1 MASIELATA
10 YITLAAETRGLAK
23 QIGAELRASEKF
35 ATTTGKNIGSNLR
48 EGIRSTKPDAD
59 ITGLQEKVEA
69 AEKKLA
75 ATSERVA
82 SQRAAAARK
91 VEIAEARLA
100 EVKARGNASESQI
113 LAAQDR
119 LSVARERYTEV
130 SRRGVAQIA
139 AHNEALKSSQAAL
152 NNATRSA
159 STALFA
165 PANQASDAM
174 RQVARA
180 TGETGGV
187 LSRLGSTARG
197 AYDTVATGA
206 GRAASVTRTAFSGV
220 GSAAASAFRGDFSG
234 AFSTVA
240 TGAGRTASAV
250 GSSFSGA
257 ASSIRGSLTGA
268 FRGTSAAAEAEG
280 RSSATRF
287 SGALSGL
294 KEKVSGSFRGMFS
307 GASTHAE
314 AGGREAGSRFGSA
327 FKVAIGGAL
336 AFAGIQQISALTRNF
351 IKEAG
356 DLEQSVGAVDAVFKG
371 SSAQM
376 HSWADSASTA
386 VGISKNEYN
395 QFASVLG
402 SMMKNAGTPMSELG
416 GKTNDLIK
424 LGADLASM
432 YGGTTADAIEAISA
446 ALRGEMDPI
455 ERYGISLNDAA
466 LTQEGLRLGIQKT
479 GGAFDSQQKQLIVQ
493 SLLFKQSADAQ
504 GNFMRESDTFQH
516 KTQVL
521 KAQWAD
527 LSAVMGE
534 AFLPVASAIVGF
546 MANNLLPAFGS
557 LAGGVKAFVEAWKAF
572 DGDVTSSGFA
582 GWMEQLAF
590 ALRTLYEK
598 LKAYFID
605 SILPVLRD
613 DVFPVLKDIGSGIK
627 DFFDGLVGIKPDDGT
642 NQFLHDLG
650 ENVGKLVSLIADKAN
665 IWIPFAEGILI
676 AVAAFR
682 VYNAAVALGTAAT
695 TAWQVI
701 TGIQTGT
708 ILGLTRSQ
716 IAAKAA
722 TFAWLGIFGLIIGA
736 VILAYQNFGWF
747 RDIVDGVFSFIG
759 DVIRNFVDWFNGN
772 VMPILIAGLQAI
784 GNWFMGL
791 WNDYVKPVWDWIMSL
806 IGSFIDWFVG
816 TYIPRVQ
823 FAFQVYGQIFT
834 WLYENI
840 IRPVFEGISTF
851 IKAAIDVV
859 AAVFT
864 WFYETIVVP
873 VWTGIKTAI
882 VVVLAIL
889 LTLWD
894 GLVWS
899 IQNVLAPVFGWL
911 YEVIIKPIWAGI
923 QAVIQFVFDWWNNVF
938 VPGWNFAMKTYGD
951 LFVWLYENAIKPVWQ
966 WIQAAIQFVLD
977 WWNNVFVPGWN
988 FAMKTYGDLFVWL
1001 YENAI
1006 KPVWQWIQAAIQFV
1020 LDWWNNTLVPAWNLA
1035 MKTYGEIF
1043 NWVYLNIIKP
1053 VWDSIQWVIQFVI
1066 DWWNAYIQPAWNFAL
1081 KVFGDA
1087 FRWLYD
1093 NIIKPVWDQI
1103 QRVIDVVYQWF
1114 QNNIL
1119 PAFNLAIDTLGK
1131 FFRYLYDNWIKPAWD
1146 SISSTIKT
1154 GWEQWIKPVFDT
1166 LTDWVTNKIPQAF
1179 DRAVKAIDQ
1188 AWKAI
1193 QDVVKAPVKFVLQ
1206 TVVNDGF
1213 IRHFNDLAD
1222 KFHIDKLPTID
1233 LSGWATGGWTGPG
1246 SKYQPAGI
1254 VHADEFVVKKSSRR
1268 RFEQENPGVLDYI
1281 NRTGRLPAGVG
1292 GYAEGGLVESIG
1304 GAVINSDLWKA
1315 GREFVGS
1322 AAGKVL
1328 DTVIEPLK
1336 GVIDSITSKYLGF
1349 PGELMR
1355 GGAITMIDGAANW
1368 VKETLKGKNEDGKDH
1383 GEAVRVADS
1392 NGGVMRWRDTV
1403 VQALGIAGLPTSEPY
1418 VNAWLSQIQSE
1429 SNGDPNVTQSG
1440 YVDINTITGDL
1451 AMGLVQVIGATF
1463 AAFRDPSLPNNR
1475 LDPLA
1480 NLVAGMRYA
1489 KARYGYSDMLGVI
1502 GHGHGYHDGGRV
1514 RPYLF
1519 DKGGVIQR
1527 GVQVI
1532 DHQRRDPDYVLTSTQ
1547 WDRMYKIAENTEK
1560 IQKGGVTIGTVQG
1573 YTAEEVAEAIERR
1586 RRQEEALNYG

>member
-23 QIGAELRASEKF
+23 QIGAELRASERF

-59 ITGLQEKVEA
+59 ITGLQEKVET

-82 SQRAAAARK
+82 AQRAAAARK

-130 SRRGVAQIA
+130 SRRGVAQIT

-240 TGAGRTASAV
+240 TGAGRTASAL
-250 GSSFSGA
+250 GSTFSGA

-287 SGALSGL
+287 SGAISGL

-613 DVFPVLKDIGSGIK
+613 DVFPILKDIGSGIK
-627 DFFDGLVGIKPDDGT
+627 DVFDGLVGIKPDDNT
-642 NQFLHDLG
+642 NAFLHDLG
-650 ENVGKLVSLIADKAN
+650 ENIGKIVGFVAN
-665 IWIPFAEGILI
+665 NIDIWGPFAEGITI
-676 AVAAFR
+676 AVVAFK
-682 VYNAAVALGTAAT
+682 AWQGAMALATAT
-695 TAWQVI
+695 TAAWQAI
-701 TGIQTGT
+701 TAFQTTT
-708 ILGLTRSQ
+708 IAGLTL
-716 IAAKAA
+716 A
-722 TFAWLGIFGLIIGA
+722 TWGWIGIFGLIIGA
-736 VILAYQNFGWF
+736 LILAYNNLDWF
-747 RDIVDGVFSFIG
+747 KGIVDVVFNFIS
-759 DVIRNFVDWFNGN
+759 DVIRGFVDWFNGN
-772 VMPILIAGLQAI
+772 VMPIIIAGLQAI

-791 WNDYVKPVWDWIMSL
+791 WNDYVKPAWGFIMEL
-806 IGSFIDWFVG
+806 IGTFIDWFVG
-816 TYIPRVQ
+816 VYIPNVQ
-823 FAFQVYGQIFT
+823 AAFQVYGQIFT

-882 VVVLAIL
+882 VIVLAIL

-911 YEVIIKPIWAGI
+911 YETIIKPAWAGI
-923 QAVIQFVFDWWNNVF
+923 LASIQFVF
-938 VPGWNFAMKTYGD
+938 
-951 LFVWLYENAIKPVWQ
+951 
-966 WIQAAIQFVLD
+966 D

-1035 MKTYGEIF
+1035 LKTYGDLFVWLYE
-1043 NWVYLNIIKP
+1043 NAIKP
-1053 VWDSIQWVIQFVI
+1053 VWDGIQRTIQFVI
-1066 DWWNAYIQPAWNFAL
+1066 DWWNAYIKPAWDFAL

-1087 FRWLYD
+1087 FRWLHD

-1103 QRVIDVVYQWF
+1103 QRAIDVVYQWF
-1114 QNNIL
+1114 QNTIL
-1119 PAFNLAIDTLGK
+1119 PAFNVAIDTLGK

-1146 SISSTIKT
+1146 AVSSTIKT

-1179 DRAVKAIDQ
+1179 DRAVKAVDQ

>member
-1 MASIELATA
+1 MGASVELATA
-10 YITLAAETRGLAK
+10 YITLAAETRGLSK
-23 QIGAELRASEKF
+23 QIAAELKASERF
-35 ATTTGKNIGSNLR
+35 AAATGRNIGENIKQGLAAAR
-48 EGIRSTKPDAD
+48 PGEN
-59 ITGLQEKVEA
+59 ITGLHDKVEA
-69 AEKKLA
+69 SEKKLA
-75 ATSERVA
+75 AATAKAAKDRE
-82 SQRAAAARK
+82 AAARK

-119 LSVARERYTEV
+119 LTSARARYTEV
-130 SRRGVAQIA
+130 SRRGVSQIL
-139 AHNEALKSSQAAL
+139 AHNEALKSAQSAL
-152 NNATRSA
+152 ASATQTANS
-159 STALFA
+159 ALFA
-165 PANQASDAM
+165 PANTASNAMKRIVSDAGL
-174 RQVARA
+174 AP
-180 TGETGGV
+180 GV
-187 LSRLGSTARG
+187 FSRFAGAARG

-206 GRAASVTRTAFSGV
+206 GRAAGATRNAFSGV
-220 GSAAASAFRGDFSG
+220 GSVAADAFRGNFSS
-234 AFSTVA
+234 AFSTVSA
-240 TGAGRTASAV
+240 GAARA
-250 GSSFSGA
+250 GSS
-257 ASSIRGSLTGA
+257 IKGSLTGA
-268 FRGTSAAAEAEG
+268 FRGTSAVAGSEGEAA
-280 RSSATRF
+280 SSRF
-287 SGALSGL
+287 AGALGGL
-294 KEKVSGSFRGMFS
+294 KAKVSGSFKGLFS
-307 GASTHAE
+307 GAASHAE
-314 AGGREAGSRFGSA
+314 RGGHEAGSKFAGA
-327 FKVAIGGAL
+327 FKAVAGAAL
-336 AFAGIQQISALTRNF
+336 AYAGISQVTALTKNF
-351 IKEAG
+351 VKEAG

-371 SSAQM
+371 SAAQM
-376 HSWADSASTA
+376 HSWADSASSA

-395 QFASVLG
+395 SFASVLG
-402 SMMKNAGTPMSELG
+402 SMLKNAGTPMTELG

-432 YGGTTADAIEAISA
+432 YGGTTAEAIEAISA

-479 GGAFDSQQKQLIVQ
+479 GGAFDTQQKQLITQ

-504 GNFMRESDTFQH
+504 GNFARESDTFQH

-527 LSAVMGE
+527 LSATMGE
-534 AFLPVASAIVGF
+534 AFLPIASAVVGVI
-546 MANNLLPAFGS
+546 AGQLLPAFGT
-557 LAGGVKAFVEAWKAF
+557 LAGGVKAFVAAWQAF
-572 DGDVTSSGFA
+572 DGTVTSDGFA

-590 ALRTLYEK
+590 AMRTLYEK
-598 LKAYFID
+598 IKEYFID

-613 DVFPVLKDIGSGIK
+613 DVYPIMKNVGKGIK
-627 DFFDGLVGIKPDDGT
+627 DVFDGLVGIQPDDST

-650 ENVGKLVSLIADKAN
+650 ENIGKIVSLIADKAN
-665 IWIPFAEGILI
+665 IWMPFAEGILI

-708 ILGLTRSQ
+708 ILGLTRAQ

-722 TFAWLGIFGLIIGA
+722 TWAWLGIFGLIIGA
-736 VILAYQNFGWF
+736 VILAYQNFDWF
-747 RDIVDGVFSFIG
+747 REMVDNVFKFIG
-759 DVIRNFVDWFNGN
+759 DVIRNFVDWFNNN
-772 VMPILIAGLQAI
+772 VVPIIVAGLQAL
-784 GNWFMGL
+784 GNFFMGL
-791 WNDYVKPVWDWIMSL
+791 WNDYVKPAWDFIMQL
-806 IGSFIDWFVG
+806 IGAFIDWFVNV
-816 TYIPRVQ
+816 YVPRVQ
-823 FAFQVYGQIFT
+823 EAFRIYGEIFR

-840 IRPVFEGISTF
+840 IQPVFNGIATF
-851 IKAAIDVV
+851 VKAAIEVV

-882 VVVLAIL
+882 AVVLAIL

-894 GLVWS
+894 GVVWA

-911 YEVIIKPIWAGI
+911 YESIIKPVWQGI
-923 QAVIQFVFDWWNNVF
+923 VDVIKGVIDWFINYYIPAFQANIQLLGQFFTWLYENWVKPAWNLIQGAIQFLLDWWNNTF
-938 VPGWNFAMKTYGD
+938 IPAWNFAMKTYGEM
-951 LFVWLYENAIKPVWQ
+951 FTWLYENAIKPVWN
-966 WIQAAIQFVLD
+966 WIQSAIQAVLD
-977 WWNNVFVPGWN
+977 WWNNV
-988 FAMKTYGDLFVWL
+988 
-1001 YENAI
+1001 
-1006 KPVWQWIQAAIQFV
+1006 
-1020 LDWWNNTLVPAWNLA
+1020 LVPAWNTALRI
-1035 MKTYGEIF
+1035 YGDAF
-1043 NWVYLNIIKP
+1043 RWVYDNVIKP
-1053 VWDSIQWVIQFVI
+1053 VWDSIQRVIQSVI
-1066 DWWNAYIQPAWNFAL
+1066 DWWNAYIKPAWDLAL

-1093 NIIKPVWDQI
+1093 NFINPVWTQI
-1103 QRVIDVVYQWF
+1103 RNTIDAVYNWF
-1114 QNNIL
+1114 NSNIL
-1119 PAFNLAIDTLGK
+1119 PAFNAAIDTLGK

-1146 SISSTIKT
+1146 SISNVIRA

-1166 LTDWVTNKIPQAF
+1166 LTDWVTNKIPRAF
-1179 DRAVKAIDQ
+1179 DNAVKAIDN

-1246 SKYQPAGI
+1246 DKYQPAGI

-1281 NRTGRLPAGVG
+1281 NRTGRLPRGMG
-1292 GYAEGGLVESIG
+1292 GYADGGLVSAVG
-1304 GAVINSDLWKA
+1304 GAVLSGDLWKA
-1315 GREFVGS
+1315 GKEFVGS

-1336 GVIDSITSKYLGF
+1336 GVIDSITSKFLGF

-1355 GGAITMIDGAANW
+1355 GGAFTIIDGAANW
-1368 VKETLKGKNEDGKDH
+1368 VKDTLKGKNESG
-1383 GEAVRVADS
+1383 GSAVPVADS

-1451 AMGLVQVIGATF
+1451 AMGLVQVIGSTF

-1519 DKGGVIQR
+1519 DKGGVIR
-1527 GVQVI
+1527 KGVQVI
-1532 DHQRRDPDYVLTSTQ
+1532 DHQRKDPDYVLTSSQ
-1547 WDRMYKIAENTEK
+1547 WEKMYRIAENSGK
-1560 IQKGGVTIGTVQG
+1560 IQNRGITIGTVQG
-1573 YTAEEVAEAIERR
+1573 YSAEEVAREIERR
-1586 RRQEEALNYG
+1586 RRQEEALAYG